1 MHEDFKTIFS
11 EYQWGVKKGH
21 GAQRFL
27 VPVMKKLNKIR
38 DEKGIFVAIPNS
50 LPKTF
55 DCISRQLLQ
64 TKLNAYSLDQNI
76 YL

>member
-11 EYQWGVKKGH
+11 EYQWGVRKGH

-50 LPKTF
+50 
-55 DCISRQLLQ
+55 
-64 TKLNAYSLDQNI
+64 
-76 YL
+76 

>member
-11 EYQWGVKKGH
+11 EYQWGVWNGH

-50 LPKTF
+50 LPKIF
-55 DCISRQLLQ
+55 DCISRELL
-64 TKLNAYSLDQNI
+64 
-76 YL
+76 

>member
-1 MHEDFKTIFS
+1 MHEDFKTISS
-11 EYQWGVKKGH
+11 EYQWGVRKGH

-50 LPKTF
+50 
-55 DCISRQLLQ
+55 
-64 TKLNAYSLDQNI
+64 
-76 YL
+76 

>member
-11 EYQWGVKKGH
+11 EYQWGVRKGH

-38 DEKGIFVAIPNS
+38 DEKEIFVAIPNS
-50 LPKTF
+50 LPKIF
-55 DCISRQLLQ
+55 DCISRELL
-64 TKLNAYSLDQNI
+64 
-76 YL
+76 

>member
-11 EYQWGVKKGH
+11 KYQWSVRKGH

-50 LPKTF
+50 LPKIF
-55 DCISRQLLQ
+55 DCISRELL
-64 TKLNAYSLDQNI
+64 
-76 YL
+76 